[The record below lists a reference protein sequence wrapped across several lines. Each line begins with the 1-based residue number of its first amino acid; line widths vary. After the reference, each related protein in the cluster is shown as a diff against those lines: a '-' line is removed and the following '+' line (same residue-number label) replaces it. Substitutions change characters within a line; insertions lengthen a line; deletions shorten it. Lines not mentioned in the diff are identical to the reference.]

1 MKHLS
6 SSILLGLGL
15 FSFFSCKEATAPA
28 PILPVPTPAQVE
40 WHKMETYAFVHFG
53 LNTFNDLEWGYGNTP
68 ASTFNPTDLDCDQW
82 AQTIKAA
89 GLKGV
94 ILTTKHHDG
103 FCLWPTATTEYSV
116 KNSPWKDGK
125 GDMVKELSDACK
137 KHGLKFGVYLSPWDR
152 NSENYGQPGYVEK
165 FHAQLH
171 ELVSNYGPLFEYWFD
186 GANGGNGWYGGTN
199 ETRAID
205 AKTYYQYE
213 RARDT
218 IKAHRAG
225 CAYLDRMYRRPIP
238 QCADIVLVSQGGA
251 PKDANLYQTQ
261 KALDN
266 AKYAVKRGGTIILIG
281 ACPEGLGSA
290 KFEQWLLEAADAH
303 SMIER
308 VHEHFELGGHKAAAI
323 AMVLE
328 NAQIDLVSEMP
339 DAFVRSIF
347 LNPQPS
353 AQYALE
359 EAFRRYGPEAT
370 VIAMPFGGATLPVLC

>member
-171 ELVSNYGPLFEYWFD
+171 ELVSNYGPDEQFVSGRVIGAD
-186 GANGGNGWYGGTN
+186 GGIGGTYAVMPELYLAMN
-199 ETRAID
+199 AHLEKGEIAKARAI
-205 AKTYYQYE
+205 QYE
-213 RARDT
+213 ANR
-218 IKAHRAG
+218 IIYKMCSAHGNLYAVQKEILR
-225 CAYLDRMYRRPIP
+225 RMYG
-238 QCADIVLVSQGGA
+238 L
-251 PKDANLYQTQ
+251 
-261 KALDN
+261 
-266 AKYAVKRGGTIILIG
+266 
-281 ACPEGLGSA
+281 ELGSVRA
-290 KFEQWLLEAADAH
+290 PMPGLIPEDEPIVAEAQA
-303 SMIER
+303 MIE
-308 VHEHFELGGHKAAAI
+308 AAI
-323 AMVLE
+323 AKL
-328 NAQIDLVSEMP
+328 
-339 DAFVRSIF
+339 
-347 LNPQPS
+347 
-353 AQYALE
+353 
-359 EAFRRYGPEAT
+359 
-370 VIAMPFGGATLPVLC
+370 